1 MHPTEHPQ
9 QVYIIDDDESVRRAL
24 CRMLRSAGMVAS
36 AYATV
41 DRFIA
46 ECVCAGDACVIADVR
61 MPGTGGLGIPAAL
74 HRIGCDLPVIIVTA
88 QDSDAARAEAKRVG
102 VAAFF
107 RKPVDD
113 QALLDAIEWA
123 TQGERDPLGGRR
135 VKGCR
140 CRYAFK

>member
-1 MHPTEHPQ
+1 MYPTEHPL

-24 CRMLRSAGMVAS
+24 CRMLRSAGMAAS

-41 DRFIA
+41 DGFIA
-46 ECVCAGDACVIADVR
+46 ECACAPSACVIADLSI
-61 MPGTGGLGIPAAL
+61 PGTGGLGIPAAL

-88 QDSDAARAEAKRVG
+88 QDSDAARAEAKRAG
-102 VAAFF
+102 AAAFF

-123 TQGERDPLGGRR
+123 TQGGRDPPGGQR
-135 VKGCR
+135 VTG
-140 CRYAFK
+140 

>member
-9 QVYIIDDDESVRRAL
+9 QVYIVDDDESVRRAL

-41 DRFIA
+41 DELIA
-46 ECVCAGDACVIADVR
+46 ACTCAGDACVIADVR
-61 MPGTGGLGIPAAL
+61 MPGTGGLGVPAAL

-88 QDSDAARAEAKRVG
+88 QDSDAARAEARRAG
-102 VAAFF
+102 AAAFF

-113 QALLDAIEWA
+113 QALLDAIEWVN
-123 TQGERDPLGGRR
+123 Q
-135 VKGCR
+135 
-140 CRYAFK
+140 

>member
-1 MHPTEHPQ
+1 MPPTEHPHQ
-9 QVYIIDDDESVRRAL
+9 IYIIDDDESVRRAL

-41 DRFIA
+41 DGFIA
-46 ECVCAGDACVIADVR
+46 DCARAGNACVIADVR
-61 MPGTGGLGIPAAL
+61 LQGTSGLDVPAAL

-88 QDSDAARAEAKRVG
+88 QDSDAARAEAKQAGAV
-102 VAAFF
+102 AFF

-123 TQGERDPLGGRR
+123 TQGERDPLDGRR
-135 VKGCR
+135 P
-140 CRYAFK
+140 AA

>member
-1 MHPTEHPQ
+1 MHPTEHPH

-24 CRMLRSAGMVAS
+24 CRMLRSAGMAAS

-41 DRFIA
+41 DGFIA
-46 ECVCAGDACVIADVR
+46 DCVCAGSACVIADVR
-61 MPGTGGLGIPAAL
+61 IPGSGGLDLPAAL

-88 QDSDAARAEAKRVG
+88 QDSDAARAEAKRAG
-102 VAAFF
+102 AAAFF

-123 TQGERDPLGGRR
+123 TQGEQGPLGGRR
-135 VKGCR
+135 VT
-140 CRYAFK
+140 A

>member
-24 CRMLRSAGMVAS
+24 CRMLRSAGMAAS
-36 AYATV
+36 SYATV

-46 ECVCAGDACVIADVR
+46 ECVRASNACVIADVR
-61 MPGTGGLGIPAAL
+61 MPGAGGLGVPAAL
-74 HRIGCDLPVIIVTA
+74 HRIGRDLPLIIVTA
-88 QDSDAARAEAKRVG
+88 QDSDAARAEAKRAG
-102 VAAFF
+102 AAAFF

-123 TQGERDPLGGRR
+123 TQGGRR
-135 VKGCR
+135 VTG
-140 CRYAFK
+140 